1 MSNNIVYIYIYIF
14 FFFFLRLTVAGI
26 YASLT
31 KSNKKKKTPIKEER
45 CQKHRLDKDLSETG
59 SCTGKA
65 RK

>member
-1 MSNNIVYIYIYIF
+1 MITNIVY
-14 FFFFLRLTVAGI
+14 FLRLRVAGI

-45 CQKHRLDKDLSETG
+45 CQKHSFDKDLSETE
-59 SCTGKA
+59 SCTGEA